1 MVFTWTVA
9 LATAGALVAPTAL
22 ATWAVSAPAPAFAP
36 VSGSHAVTAK
46 GRFAPVEAFVSSPA
60 VTYDLARVPAGA
72 HVEVLS
78 LVDADGS
85 SVSVQVRGLL
95 PNHVYGAHVHR
106 YGCGPLPA
114 DAGPHAQGVAD
125 PVQPS
130 VDPAYANPRNEIWL
144 DLATDANG
152 DARSHARVEWPI
164 PPTGAGSIVLHEHA
178 THTGPGEAGTAGAR
192 LACVSVPFDGAPS
205 TPA

>member
-9 LATAGALVAPTAL
+9 LATAGALVAPAAL
-22 ATWAVSAPAPAFAP
+22 AAPAASAPAP
-36 VSGSHAVTAK
+36 VSGSHAASANA
-46 GRFAPVEAFVSSPA
+46 RFAPVDAFASSPA

-72 HVEVLS
+72 GVEVLS
-78 LVDADGS
+78 LVNADGS
-85 SVSVQVRGLL
+85 AVSVQVRGLL

-106 YGCGPLPA
+106 RACGPLPA
-114 DAGPHAQGVAD
+114 DAGPHAQGVPD

-144 DLATDANG
+144 DFATDANG
-152 DARSHARVEWPI
+152 DAQSHARVAWAI
-164 PPTGAGSIVLHEHA
+164 PPGGAGSIVLHEHA
-178 THTGPGEAGTAGAR
+178 THTGPGEAGTAGDR
-192 LACVSVPFDGAPS
+192 LACVSVPFGAAPA